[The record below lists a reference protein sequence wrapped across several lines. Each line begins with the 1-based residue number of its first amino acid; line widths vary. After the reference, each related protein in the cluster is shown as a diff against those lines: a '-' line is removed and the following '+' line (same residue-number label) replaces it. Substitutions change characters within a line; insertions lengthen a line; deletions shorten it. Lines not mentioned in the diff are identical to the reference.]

1 MAFCGTNVETRP
13 TQWYYV
19 DTIDTIDRPPSRKRR
34 ASNMTTRPTFA
45 ALFYLGLLVPACGYA
60 QVNPTPDE
68 IAARLFLGQAYPSGN
83 VYLKP
88 FPLNTESQSEHDY
101 LRSHSWPDSI
111 LFRALSS
118 EDIYAKRI
126 RKAVFSS
133 VMRDS
138 MREIGQNLQQLQSAY
153 IPSLESMDDSHEG
166 CTPAFY
172 RPRNRDYRYLGE
184 DFFSQCLFNCN
195 PNEGTGIYK
204 YTDHSDLSF
213 SVFAYTSDLNL
224 SDIILVN
231 GIRRP
236 MTPEELAEVESQK
249 AKDKISESE
258 WTTVPK
264 YLDSATCCL
273 SADVTGSNLSIR
285 ISQYET
291 AGRAGHLAR
300 VFILDVIKSGSLLKR
315 YELIHYKG
323 NI

>member
-1 MAFCGTNVETRP
+1 
-13 TQWYYV
+13 
-19 DTIDTIDRPPSRKRR
+19 
-34 ASNMTTRPTFA
+34 MTTKCTLA
-45 ALFYLGLLVPACGYA
+45 SIICVCLLVPEGGYS
-60 QVNPTPDE
+60 QFNRNPDE

-88 FPLNTESQSEHDY
+88 FPLNTESQSEDDY

-111 LFRALSS
+111 SFHALSS
-118 EDIYAKRI
+118 ANAYAKRI
-126 RKAVFSS
+126 RKAIFSS

-138 MREIGQNLQQLQSAY
+138 VREIGQNLKQLQSAY

-184 DFFSQCLFNCN
+184 DLFSQCLFNCN
-195 PNEGTGIYK
+195 PNEGIGIYR
-204 YTDHSDLSF
+204 YTDYRNLSF

-224 SDIILVN
+224 SDIILLN
-231 GIRRP
+231 AMRRP
-236 MTPEELAEVESQK
+236 MTPEESAEVERQK

-258 WTTVPK
+258 WTTIPT

-273 SADVTGSNLSIR
+273 SANVTGSNLSIR
-285 ISQYET
+285 ISQFET
-291 AGRAGHLAR
+291 AGRLGHLAK
-300 VFILDVIKSGSLLKR
+300 VFILDVIKSGALLKK
-315 YELIHYKG
+315 YELVQYRG